1 MQGTKVILP
10 GNYSYATRETV
21 STCRQLSSELSSSS
35 SNCCTFFDERHTDA
49 KWPFLWHL
57 LHVCLNAGHS
67 VLLVWCCL
75 RPQYLHVG
83 SEELSEFLFSFFFS
97 FFEDLDPSL
106 FFQRFVSPVFLSR
119 SVLTSSVCLSP
130 LVAVVPYFFDI
141 TRHYHFSCVGKKM
154 SLSLL
159 SGKYLNFLAPLA
171 RLNNGLPRVKSKSL
185 ITCVICSRVVSSLE
199 LFGVHLL
206 RTWNKS
212 ERWCHSFNIRQGPSR
227 LPFAVN
233 Q

>member
-1 MQGTKVILP
+1 MFTTTIL
-10 GNYSYATRETV
+10 A
-21 STCRQLSSELSSSS
+21 CRFSR
-35 SNCCTFFDERHTDA
+35 TFGILILVFLL
-49 KWPFLWHL
+49 FLWGSGSISL
-57 LHVCLNAGHS
+57 LSTICISGFLVTKCLD
-67 VLLVWCCL
+67 VFCLLVSVGCCC
-75 RPQYLHVG
+75 PI
-83 SEELSEFLFSFFFS
+83 FLWYY
-97 FFEDLDPSL
+97 ETLPL
-106 FFQRFVSPVFLSR
+106 FL
-119 SVLTSSVCLSP
+119 C
-130 LVAVVPYFFDI
+130 
-141 TRHYHFSCVGKKM
+141 GKKM

-212 ERWCHSFNIRQGPSR
+212 ERWCHSLNIRQGPSR

>member
-1 MQGTKVILP
+1 MALFVTLTARLLERGTLCSSCMMLFTTTIL
-10 GNYSYATRETV
+10 A
-21 STCRQLSSELSSSS
+21 CRFRR
-35 SNCCTFFDERHTDA
+35 TFGILILVFLL
-49 KWPFLWHL
+49 FLWGSGSISL
-57 LHVCLNAGHS
+57 LSTICISGFLVTKCLD
-67 VLLVWCCL
+67 VFCLLVSVGCCC
-75 RPQYLHVG
+75 PI
-83 SEELSEFLFSFFFS
+83 FLWYY
-97 FFEDLDPSL
+97 ETLPL
-106 FFQRFVSPVFLSR
+106 FL
-119 SVLTSSVCLSP
+119 C
-130 LVAVVPYFFDI
+130 
-141 TRHYHFSCVGKKM
+141 GKKM

-212 ERWCHSFNIRQGPSR
+212 ERWCHSLNIRQGPSR

>member
-1 MQGTKVILP
+1 MPPGRQFPFAGSFHQSFLRLLQIVALFLMSDTRMQNGPFCDTYCTFAWTRDTLFFLYDVVYDHNTCMSVQK
-10 GNYSYATRETV
+10 NFRNSYSR
-21 STCRQLSSELSSSS
+21 LSSLSLRIWIHLSSF
-35 SNCCTFFDERHTDA
+35 ND
-49 KWPFLWHL
+49 LY
-57 LHVCLNAGHS
+57 
-67 VLLVWCCL
+67 L
-75 RPQYLHVG
+75 R
-83 SEELSEFLFSFFFS
+83 F
-97 FFEDLDPSL
+97 
-106 FFQRFVSPVFLSR
+106 
-119 SVLTSSVCLSP
+119 SVCLSP

-159 SGKYLNFLAPLA
+159 SGKYLSFLAPLA

>member
-1 MQGTKVILP
+1 MPP
-10 GNYSYATRETV
+10 GRQFPLAGSFHQSFLRLLQIVALFLMSDTRT
-21 STCRQLSSELSSSS
+21 Q
-35 SNCCTFFDERHTDA
+35 NG
-49 KWPFLWHL
+49 PFCDTYCSFAWTRDT
-57 LHVCLNAGHS
+57 
-67 VLLVWCCL
+67 VLLVWRCL

-154 SLSLL
+154 SWSLL

-227 LPFAVN
+227 LSFAVN